1 VAIVQVS
8 RITQRKGL
16 LTDLPNPLAGA
27 ELGWATDERR
37 LFIGNGTLEDGAPVV
52 GNTEVLTEFSDILG
66 FTTAYTYEGEAAGY
80 TIQTGASVSTP
91 VSQSLQRRLD
101 SYAVITDFGATG
113 DGITDV
119 TAMINR
125 ALSQIY
131 CQEANPQIRR
141 SIFFPAGVYIITDTL
156 DIPPYA
162 CLYGDGI
169 ESTIISF
176 NVQPH
181 TSAVVY
187 GTGVLVTSGGAYYRS
202 LGPVPLGVLVTNAT
216 YWAVETLPSYIART
230 ADSLQQT
237 GANIGTNGA
246 APPQNIEIS
255 GMAFVTNQLNDG
267 FLVQNAETCFFNEV
281 SVEGPLTQSSIT
293 LSPTGAGTR
302 AVAWASTSS
311 LVCTQV
317 NWNNCRFR
325 GFTWGTESD
334 QDLRGCTIANSY
346 FSDLYQGVYF
356 EPGTSVGASG
366 VRIIQNLFDKVYAQ
380 GIDFDGVG
388 LNMSGY
394 NVFRDVGNE
403 FNGTATP
410 STSIIRLDGNNNVS
424 VGDMFERDNNQS
436 QTYPRIDFA
445 NSLSMSLSMSS
456 QGVEYNQSGSL
467 NVAPAGELRLG
478 GYHRGLGVTDTL
490 ANNASGTI
498 ARITS
503 AVIPSCSINY
513 TITRGSTVRTG
524 QLTIVSGTTFSF
536 TDDYAENAATGVT
549 LSATESAGIITI
561 SYSTTNTGVS
571 GFITYSI
578 QHLI

>member
-16 LTDLPNPLAGA
+16 LADLPSPLAGA

-52 GNTEVLTEFSDILG
+52 GNTEVLTEFSDILS
-66 FTTAYTYEGEAAGY
+66 FSTTYTYEGEAAGY
-80 TIQTGASVSTP
+80 TVQTGASVSTP

-101 SYAVITDFGATG
+101 SNAVITDFGATG

-125 ALSQIY
+125 ALYQIY
-131 CQEANPQIRR
+131 CREANPQVRR
-141 SIFFPAGVYIITDTL
+141 SIFFPAGLYIITDTL

-162 CLYGDGI
+162 CLYGEGA

-181 TSAVVY
+181 NGGVVY
-187 GTGVLVTSGGAYYRS
+187 STGVLVSSGGNYYRS
-202 LGPVPLGVLVTNAT
+202 LGTVPIGVLVTNT
-216 YWAVETLPSYIART
+216 SYWTPETLPPYIART

-237 GANIGTNGA
+237 GVNIATNGA
-246 APPQNIEIS
+246 TAPQNIEIS

-267 FLVQNAETCFFNEV
+267 FMVQNAETCFFNEV
-281 SVEGPLTQSSIT
+281 SIEGPLTQSNIIA
-293 LSPTGAGTR
+293 SPTGAGTR
-302 AVAWASTSS
+302 AIAWASTTS

-334 QDLRGCTIANSY
+334 QALRSCTIANSH
-346 FSDLYQGVYF
+346 FSNLYQGAYF
-356 EPGTSVGASG
+356 EPGTSAGASG
-366 VRIIQNLFDKVYAQ
+366 LRVIQNLFDSIYAE
-380 GIDFDGVG
+380 GVEFDNVS
-388 LNMSGY
+388 LNMTGY
-394 NVFRDVGNE
+394 NLFRDVGNE
-403 FNGTATP
+403 FNGVTVP
-410 STSIIRLDGNNNVS
+410 SAPIIKFNGDNNVS
-424 VGDMFERDNNQS
+424 VSDMFERDNDQS
-436 QTYPRIDFA
+436 QTYPRIDFG

-456 QGVEYNQSGSL
+456 QGIEYNDTASL
-467 NVAPAGELRLG
+467 NVAAAGELRLG
-478 GYHRGLGVTDTL
+478 GYRRGVGVTDTL
-490 ANNASGTI
+490 TNNSSATL

-503 AVIPSCSINY
+503 AEIPAFTLRY
-513 TITRGSTVRTG
+513 TIVRDSTIRTG
-524 QLTIVSGTTFSF
+524 EITVVSGTTFSF
-536 TDDYAENAATGVT
+536 NDDYAENASTGVT
-549 LSATESAGIITI
+549 LSAAESLGIVTI
-561 SYSTTNTGVS
+561 SYSTTNTGVN
-571 GFITYSI
+571 GAITYSI